1 MTVWDGKKVLSQK
14 NVEVKLCQPPN
25 TGFLCVGKQV
35 RHTIYEVC
43 SEVIWTW
50 AAVSANN
57 KL

>member
-1 MTVWDGKKVLSQK
+1 MAVWDGKRLSQK
-14 NVEVKLCQPPN
+14 AVEVKLCQPAN
-25 TGFLCVGKQV
+25 ICFLHVGTKV
-35 RHTIYEVC
+35 RHTMDEIC